1 MKQDSVCQEK
11 FGVYCFLDRDFT
23 SQYRK
28 RALKVIMLGVRCQAK
43 MREERFMREVYLEN
57 HANTR
62 IDERVLAVMLPYFRE
77 LYGNAQS
84 IHSLGAK
91 SRDAIERA
99 RGQVAGLIGGR
110 ESEVY
115 FTSCASEAN
124 NLAIK
129 GVAEA
134 NRQRGRHVI
143 VSEIEHFSVLNAA
156 RRLSQQGFEVTLLPV
171 DRYGLVSPADLR
183 KAVREDTT
191 LVSVQHANPEIGTVQ
206 ALAELGRI
214 CREKGI
220 TFHTDAVCTAGIVP
234 VDVNSL
240 EVDLLTLAGAQ
251 FYGPKG
257 AAALYVRKGVRIVPQ
272 IDGGIQENGRRAGT
286 ENVPAIVGFG
296 VACELIQQEM
306 EANALHLLRLRAR
319 LVEALPEKITHLYI
333 NGHPERHL
341 PNNINLSVE
350 FVEGEGMFLF
360 LDQKGIYVS
369 SGSACA
375 SKALKMS
382 HVLTAIKVDTAVGQ
396 GSILLT
402 LSKYNTAEDVE
413 FLLAEFPP
421 IVAKLR
427 DMSPLYSYFQKTGQ
441 RRVAGPG
448 TDYEHEQ
455 EENREDG

>member
-1 MKQDSVCQEK
+1 
-11 FGVYCFLDRDFT
+11 
-23 SQYRK
+23 
-28 RALKVIMLGVRCQAK
+28 
-43 MREERFMREVYLEN
+43 MREVYLEN

-62 IDERVLAVMLPYFRE
+62 VDERVLSVMLPYLRE
-77 LYGNAQS
+77 FYGNAQS

-91 SRDAIERA
+91 SKDAIEKA
-99 RGQVAGLIGGR
+99 RGQVANLIGGR
-110 ESEVY
+110 ESEIY

-124 NLAIK
+124 NLAVK

-134 NRQRGRHVI
+134 YRQKGKHLI

-156 RRLSQQGFEVTLLPV
+156 RRLGQQGFEVTMLPV
-171 DRYGLVSPADLR
+171 DRYGVVSPDDLR
-183 KAVREDTT
+183 QTLREDTV
-191 LVSVQHANPEIGTVQ
+191 LVSVQHANPEIGTMQPV
-206 ALAELGRI
+206 AELGRI
-214 CREKGI
+214 CREKGVP
-220 TFHTDAVCTAGIVP
+220 FHTDAVCTAGIVP

-240 EVDLLTLAGAQ
+240 EVDLLTLSGAQ

-257 AAALYVRKGVRIVPQ
+257 GAALYLRKGIRIVPQ
-272 IDGGIQENGRRAGT
+272 IDGGIQESGRRAGT

-296 VACELIQQEM
+296 VACELILQEM
-306 EANALHLLRLRAR
+306 AANARHLTQLRNR
-319 LVEALPEKITHLYI
+319 LVTALPEKIPYLYI
-333 NGHPERHL
+333 NGHPEKHL
-341 PNNINLSVE
+341 PNNVNVSVE

-402 LSKYNTAEDVE
+402 LSKYNTEEDID

-427 DMSPLYSYFQKTGQ
+427 YMSPLYSYFQKTGQ

-448 TDYEHEQ
+448 TDYEHEHEH
-455 EENREDG
+455 EEIREDG